1 MLRKLMLLSSIVCFV
16 ISTYIAYSFL
26 FAQEPEPSEKTNQ
39 IHQAFFIVEEYIN
52 SKEEIP
58 VRSEMNQWL
67 KSYSGPNQYVIHVKL
82 VRPTDTKHL
91 PLLLGEI
98 PSDSY
103 LLAYWRSEWWEEY
116 APWSGRSTM
125 CAIEKTCN
133 SFSSLWWAF
142 SVFLFLGLSFLWAA
156 RKCRN
161 ISI

>member
-1 MLRKLMLLSSIVCFV
+1 MLFSSILCFV

-26 FAQEPEPSEKTNQ
+26 FAHEPEPSEKTNQ
-39 IHQAFFIVEEYIN
+39 IHQAFLIVEEYLN

-58 VRSEMNQWL
+58 AKPEMNQWL
-67 KSYSGPNQYVIHVKL
+67 KSYSGPNQYVIHVML
-82 VRPTDTKHL
+82 VRSTDTKHL

-103 LLAYWRSEWWEEY
+103 LLAYWRSDWWEEY
-116 APWSGRSTM
+116 APWSGKSTM

-133 SFSSLWWAF
+133 SFSSLWWSF
-142 SVFLFLGLSFLWAA
+142 SVCFLLGLFLLCAA
-156 RKCRN
+156 TMHRK

>member
-1 MLRKLMLLSSIVCFV
+1 MLRKIMLFSSILCFV
-16 ISTYIAYSFL
+16 ISTYIANSFL

-39 IHQAFFIVEEYIN
+39 IHQAFLIVEEYIN
-52 SKEEIP
+52 SKKEIP
-58 VRSEMNQWL
+58 AKSEMNQWI
-67 KSYSGPNQYVIHVKL
+67 KSYSGPNQYVSNMML
-82 VRPTDTKHL
+82 VRPTHTKHL

-125 CAIEKTCN
+125 CAREKTCN
-133 SFSSLWWAF
+133 SFSSLWGAF
-142 SVFLFLGLSFLWAA
+142 SVFFLLGLLLLWTATKH
-156 RKCRN
+156 RK